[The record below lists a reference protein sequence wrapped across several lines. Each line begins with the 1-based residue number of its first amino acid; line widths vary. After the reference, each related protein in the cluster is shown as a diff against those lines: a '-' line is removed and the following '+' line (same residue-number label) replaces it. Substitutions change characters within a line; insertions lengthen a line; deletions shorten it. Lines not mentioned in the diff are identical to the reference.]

1 MLNPFLRDM
10 TPDELPAGTS
20 RPAYIALL
28 PVLAY
33 VLVAIA
39 FLSMSV
45 VVPSLV
51 VACLFA
57 TAAAMSLGA
66 GVVLGMSVWI
76 FPQLSR

>member
-10 TPDELPAGTS
+10 SPDELPAGNP

-39 FLSMSV
+39 FLSMSA

-66 GVVLGMSVWI
+66 GVVLGMSIWI
-76 FPQLSR
+76 FPQLSS

>member
-1 MLNPFLRDM
+1 MS
-10 TPDELPAGTS
+10 PDELPAAPQRST
-20 RPAYIALL
+20 YLALL

-33 VLVAIA
+33 VLVAVV

-66 GVVLGMSVWI
+66 GVVLGMSIWI
-76 FPQLSR
+76 FPQLSS

>member
-10 TPDELPAGTS
+10 TPDELPAGNA
-20 RPAYIALL
+20 RPVGIALL

-33 VLVAIA
+33 VLVAVT

-45 VVPSLV
+45 MVPSLV

-66 GVVLGMSVWI
+66 GVVLGMSLWI

>member
-10 TPDELPAGTS
+10 TPDELPAGNAW
-20 RPAYIALL
+20 PVGIALL

-33 VLVAIA
+33 VLVAVT

-45 VVPSLV
+45 MVPSLV

-66 GVVLGMSVWI
+66 GVVLGMSLWI

>member
-10 TPDELPAGTS
+10 TPDELPTGNA
-20 RPAYIALL
+20 RPVGIALL

-33 VLVAIA
+33 VLVAVA

-45 VVPSLV
+45 AVPSLA